1 MGEIGIPRREFLY
14 DIRFWEARRIIRGYR
29 KRNRLLHQLIAENVY
44 ATIHVMR
51 DAKGKNVSDLFPQ
64 LFEDNGDLEEGP
76 QISEE
81 DYKELQEL
89 MQAETERMQARQKS
103 SEE

>member
-1 MGEIGIPRREFLY
+1 
-14 DIRFWEARRIIRGYR
+14 
-29 KRNRLLHQLIAENVY
+29 
-44 ATIHVMR
+44 MR